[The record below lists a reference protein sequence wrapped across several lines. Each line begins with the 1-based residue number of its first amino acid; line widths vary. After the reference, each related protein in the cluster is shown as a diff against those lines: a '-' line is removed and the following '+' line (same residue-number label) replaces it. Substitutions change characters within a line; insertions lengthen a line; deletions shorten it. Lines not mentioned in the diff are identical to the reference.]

1 MLVCFVKD
9 NVFKATYYDQ
19 IIKDIGDALKLELN
33 RRFLKT
39 GAIKQLVQIL
49 KRLSNIYNTY
59 MNNKNLRSPMV
70 PMSTEVY
77 FLY

>member
-39 GAIKQLVQIL
+39 GAIKQLVADTKKI
-49 KRLSNIYNTY
+49 I
-59 MNNKNLRSPMV
+59 
-70 PMSTEVY
+70 
-77 FLY
+77 